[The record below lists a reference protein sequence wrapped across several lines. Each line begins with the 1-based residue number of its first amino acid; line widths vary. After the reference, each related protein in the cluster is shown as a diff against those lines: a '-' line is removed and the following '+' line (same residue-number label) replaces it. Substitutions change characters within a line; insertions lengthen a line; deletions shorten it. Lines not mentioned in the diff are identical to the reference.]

1 VATKRKRKA
10 SWEYVVRRKDVLQR
24 PLYLTFSTEAEG
36 DQYVKRLEAL
46 LDAGIVPE
54 EFRRRQ
60 GELTTIEDAARA
72 YLAVQHVPVSDTR
85 CLAIVVERVRGT
97 RLSAINYEW
106 VESWVVAMKR
116 ERNLSP
122 STIRHHVGALA
133 RCIDWCVRRGDVGV
147 VINPLRLL
155 PKRYAAYTESDAAVA
170 RSAQGDIRI
179 DVERDRRLQGDDEA
193 RIREILD
200 GLKPDGRE
208 RPFELRWQGALE
220 CLFGLA
226 LETAMRLREMYTLT
240 TDQIAIPRRTIFL
253 DKTKNGDKRQVP
265 LTSTATKI
273 IQRY

>member
-155 PKRYAAYTESDAAVA
+155 PKHYAAYTESDAAVA

-193 RIREILD
+193 RIRAILD
-200 GLKPDGRE
+200 GLKPWLEAR
-208 RPFELRWQGALE
+208 RP
-220 CLFGLA
+220 
-226 LETAMRLREMYTLT
+226 
-240 TDQIAIPRRTIFL
+240 
-253 DKTKNGDKRQVP
+253 
-265 LTSTATKI
+265 
-273 IQRY
+273 

>member
-155 PKRYAAYTESDAAVA
+155 PKLFLFNEDEMVPELRAQRQLNKARLPEMARYVLENPDDYVFSAITASVDA
-170 RSAQGDIRI
+170 
-179 DVERDRRLQGDDEA
+179 DVIFEPFGDD
-193 RIREILD
+193 
-200 GLKPDGRE
+200 PD
-208 RPFELRWQGALE
+208 
-220 CLFGLA
+220 
-226 LETAMRLREMYTLT
+226 
-240 TDQIAIPRRTIFL
+240 
-253 DKTKNGDKRQVP
+253 
-265 LTSTATKI
+265 
-273 IQRY
+273 